1 LEFFHPHGLRCPHC
15 GESTE
20 LAAHRHHRA
29 RIVVD
34 YLCQRCGQFF
44 NVWTGTPLQRTH
56 YRPSEIM
63 RLIAGIHEGI
73 STAQL
78 ARDLRR
84 DRSALSKW
92 RRRLERWVTETFGRP
107 PHGKRRVQGGL
118 RNEGSRPMSRTTVS
132 LQFEKKSPKR
142 RKRS

>member
-1 LEFFHPHGLRCPHC
+1 ML
-15 GESTE
+15 
-20 LAAHRHHRA
+20 
-29 RIVVD
+29 VD
-34 YLCQRCGQFF
+34 YLCRRCGQYF
-44 NVWTGTPLQRTH
+44 NTWTGTPLQQTH

-78 ARDLRR
+78 ARELGR

-107 PHGKRRVQGGL
+107 PHGKKAIQRGL
-118 RNEGSRPMSRTTVS
+118 RDEGSRPMSGTTVS
-132 LQFEKKSPKR
+132 LQFGKKSPKR